1 MDKIIIPPNQSNS
14 SETGIT
20 NKALRALIADDSE
33 NDVLFLLRALRKAG
47 YEPVYERV
55 STAPAMKAALQRQ
68 TWDIVISD
76 YEMPNFG
83 GFEALQLLKESGHDL
98 PFILVSAV
106 VSEETAVAAMKAGAH
121 DYIMK
126 RNLVR
131 LAPAIERELRE
142 AQTRGARKA
151 AEEALRQSE
160 EQLRQVQKIEAIG
173 RLAAGV
179 AHDFNNILTVITG
192 HSELLLRQ
200 LDADDPRRKN
210 AEQIEKAAYRAA
222 ALTRQLLTFSR
233 KQVIEPRVLK
243 LNAIILNI
251 EKMLRRLIGEDIEFC
266 TVLDSAAG
274 HIKADPGQI
283 EQVIM
288 NLAVNARDAMP
299 NGGKLTVTT
308 ANTTLDKNQLKHFPD
323 LCAGDYVMLTI
334 ADTGTGMSEEVK
346 AHLFEPFFTTKPPG
360 KGTGLGLATCFG
372 IVKQSTGHIN
382 VHSELGR
389 GTTFKIYF
397 PQVQSALESPRVRIM
412 PTEATGGNETVL
424 LVEDEPV
431 VRELAVATLR
441 EKGYTVV
448 EAVNGEEGLRMAR
461 QHDGK
466 IDLVLTDVVMPVM
479 GGKEMADAL
488 RTSHPDTKILFTS
501 GYTEDAMG
509 HHGVLRPGIL
519 FLQKPYMTATLAR
532 KVREVLDEGLLQSR

>member
-160 EQLRQVQKIEAIG
+160 EQLRQAQKIEAVG
-173 RLAAGV
+173 RLASGV

-308 ANTTLDKNQLKHFPD
+308 ANTTLDKKHLNNFPD

>member
-1 MDKIIIPPNQSNS
+1 MDKTTIPPNQSNS
-14 SETGIT
+14 SEPGVT

-33 NDVLFLLRALRKAG
+33 NDVLVLLHVLRKAG
-47 YEPVYERV
+47 YMLVYERV
-55 STAPAMKAALQRQ
+55 WTAPAMKAALQRQ
-68 TWDIVISD
+68 AWDIVISD

-106 VSEETAVAAMKAGAH
+106 VSEETAVTAMKAGAH

-126 RNLVR
+126 RNLAR
-131 LAPAIERELRE
+131 LVPAIERELRE

-151 AEEALRQSE
+151 AEAALRQSE
-160 EQLRQVQKIEAIG
+160 EQLRQVQKIEAVG

-179 AHDFNNILTVITG
+179 AHDFNNILTAITG

-200 LDADDPRRKN
+200 LDADDPRRRN

-222 ALTRQLLTFSR
+222 GLTRQLLIFSR
-233 KQVIEPRVLK
+233 KQVIQPRVLN
-243 LNAIILNI
+243 LNAVIVDIK
-251 EKMLRRLIGEDIEFC
+251 KMLCRLIGEDIEFC
-266 TVLDSAAG
+266 TLLDPATG

-299 NGGKLTVTT
+299 TGGKLTVTT
-308 ANTTLDKNQLKHFPD
+308 TSATLDKNHLKNFPD
-323 LCAGDYVMLTI
+323 MDAGDYVLLAI

-346 AHLFEPFFTTKPPG
+346 AHLFEPFFTTKPSG
-360 KGTGLGLATCFG
+360 QGTGLGLATCFG
-372 IVKQSTGHIN
+372 IVKQNTGHIN
-382 VHSELGR
+382 VQSELGS

-397 PQVQSALESPRVRIM
+397 PQVQSALEPIRVRNQ
-412 PTEATGGNETVL
+412 PTKVAGGNETVL

-448 EAVNGEEGLRMAR
+448 EAVNGEEGLRLAR

-479 GGKEMADAL
+479 GGKEMADAI
-488 RTSHPDTKILFTS
+488 RTSHPDTKVLFTS
-501 GYTEDAMG
+501 GYTEDALG

-519 FLQKPYMTATLAR
+519 FLPKPYLTATLAR
-532 KVREVLDEGLLQSR
+532 KVREVLDEGLIQSR